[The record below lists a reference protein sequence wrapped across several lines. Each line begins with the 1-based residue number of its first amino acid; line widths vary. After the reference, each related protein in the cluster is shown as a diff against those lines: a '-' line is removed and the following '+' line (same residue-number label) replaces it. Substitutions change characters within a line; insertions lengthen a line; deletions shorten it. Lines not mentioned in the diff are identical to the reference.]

1 MDKNPAITFY
11 GAARTVTGSNFLLE
25 NGDGTQKI
33 LVDCGFFQGGKI
45 GEQKN
50 RDPFPFDASKI
61 NTLCVTHAHIDHI
74 GRIPKLAREGFKG
87 VIYSTRPTK
96 ELAHAMLLDSM
107 RVLKKEAEED
117 KMPPL
122 YDEHDV
128 ERAMSLWKDIPYHQ
142 SIKEG
147 MFTITFKEAGHVLGS
162 AMIEFI
168 YEGKKIVFSGDLG
181 NSPAP
186 LLKDTDIV
194 NDAHYVVMEAVYGD
208 RNHEERDERR
218 GKLEDV
224 IEDTI
229 QRGGVLMIPAFSLER
244 TQDLLFELN
253 DLVEQGRVPKVPV
266 FLDSPLAVKI
276 TEVYKR
282 NEEYFNKDTRHA
294 IRKGDDIFKFP
305 LLTFTPGRRESEE
318 IFNVKNPKIIIAGSG
333 MSNGGRILIHERNYL
348 SDPKSTLLL
357 IGYQAVGT
365 LGRKLE
371 EGAKEVLIH
380 GEKVSVRARIVV
392 IDGYSAHKDA
402 NALFQFVQNTAD
414 TAKKIFLVHGEMKTL
429 LFFSQRLRDYLG
441 VSAVVPEE
449 GERVELQ

>member
-186 LLKDTDIV
+186 LLKYTDIV

-218 GKLEDV
+218 GKLEDE

-229 QRGGVLMIPAFSLER
+229 QRGGVLMIPAFSLVR
-244 TQDLLFELN
+244 TKDLLFELN
-253 DLVEQGRVPKVPV
+253 DLVEQGRVPKVP
-266 FLDSPLAVKI
+266 
-276 TEVYKR
+276 
-282 NEEYFNKDTRHA
+282 
-294 IRKGDDIFKFP
+294 
-305 LLTFTPGRRESEE
+305 
-318 IFNVKNPKIIIAGSG
+318 
-333 MSNGGRILIHERNYL
+333 
-348 SDPKSTLLL
+348 
-357 IGYQAVGT
+357 
-365 LGRKLE
+365 
-371 EGAKEVLIH
+371 
-380 GEKVSVRARIVV
+380 
-392 IDGYSAHKDA
+392 
-402 NALFQFVQNTAD
+402 
-414 TAKKIFLVHGEMKTL
+414 
-429 LFFSQRLRDYLG
+429 
-441 VSAVVPEE
+441 
-449 GERVELQ
+449 